1 MVLCRLAEKPCKGF
15 LKKKK
20 KKKKNKKSRP
30 NSKSMFQPQSHS
42 PPPFSLQLH
51 HFRSLMG
58 FLRCIFPPSNDCNFP
73 AGAGWWGW
81 EWEEKLLA
89 TQLMVTIKVYFF
101 IFFFFLSGTKTCL
114 RLNRTAVTDQH
125 RLAGK
130 PVSEA
135 ASAALA
141 ARLECIQ
148 ILF

>member
-1 MVLCRLAEKPCKGF
+1 MVLCRLAEKPCKVF

-20 KKKKNKKSRP
+20 KKEIKAEFKIDVSATDT
-30 NSKSMFQPQSHS
+30 FF
-42 PPPFSLQLH
+42 PPVSLQLH

-73 AGAGWWGW
+73 AGAGWWG
-81 EWEEKLLA
+81 EEKLLA
-89 TQLMVTIKVYFF
+89 TKLMVTIKVYSF
-101 IFFFFLSGTKTCL
+101 IFFFFPSGTRTCL
-114 RLNRTAVTDQH
+114 QLNRTAVTNQH